1 MAYDEAVAGRIR
13 EALAGTPNVVEKK
26 MFGGVGFLI
35 RGNMAVGVHRESLLV
50 RVDPAQN
57 DEFLSW
63 PHTRPFDMTGRPMQG
78 WLLVDAAGW
87 QHDDTLA
94 EWIREGVEY
103 ALTLP
108 AKKK

>member
-1 MAYDEAVAGRIR
+1 MAYNLELAERIR
-13 EALAGTPNVVEKK
+13 DRLRGTPALEEKK